1 MIGSGLPADSPR
13 VPPPP
18 RRASPDDYRDLM
30 SAFPTGVAVVTSIDH
45 NGRPRGMT
53 CSSLSSVTLAPPT
66 LLACLRTGS
75 ATHCAVRY
83 HGSFA
88 VNLLHAGGRH
98 AAELFSSAVEDRFGL
113 IRWRPSYSGL
123 PWLVADA
130 FALAECTV
138 SGTAE
143 VGDHTVVFGTVDE
156 VIMARA
162 TPLLYGMRRFSAFC
176 AEPSPRHGSRHAP
189 NGLPGAR

>member
-1 MIGSGLPADSPR
+1 MIGSGFPADSPE
-13 VPPPP
+13 VPQRP
-18 RRASPDDYRDLM
+18 RGALADEYRDLM
-30 SAFPTGVAVVTSIDH
+30 SAFPTGVAVVTSIDES
-45 NGRPRGMT
+45 GRPRGMT
-53 CSSLSSVTLAPPT
+53 CSSLSSVTLTPPT

-75 ATHCAVRY
+75 ATLGAVRY
-83 HGSFA
+83 HGGFA
-88 VNLLHAGGRH
+88 VNLLHVRGRR

-143 VGDHTVVFGTVDE
+143 VGDHTVVFGAVDD
-156 VIMARA
+156 VTMARE
-162 TPLLYGMRRFSAFC
+162 TPLLYGMRRFSAFY
-176 AEPSPRHGSRHAP
+176 ADP
-189 NGLPGAR
+189 